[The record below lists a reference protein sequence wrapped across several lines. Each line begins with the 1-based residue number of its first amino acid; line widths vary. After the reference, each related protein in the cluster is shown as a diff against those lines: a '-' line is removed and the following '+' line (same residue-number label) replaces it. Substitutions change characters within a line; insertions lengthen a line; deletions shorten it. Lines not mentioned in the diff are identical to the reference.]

1 MIWVFTLACDFGFSF
16 SFILWCVLSLCVCV
30 WMCLTK
36 TSMVDNLPTDNL
48 VVFTVWFFHILNFK
62 GNREGGFVVVLNMT

>member
-1 MIWVFTLACDFGFSF
+1 MCTFFV
-16 SFILWCVLSLCVCV
+16 CVCVCVCVCV